1 MVKCFSCLSKFF
13 RMFDLFPN
21 SKLLRYNGEPE
32 YNSTTGGFISVAVL
46 VIFIILFA
54 SMGLR
59 TVQKDIIFSTSSS

>member
-46 VIFIILFA
+46 IIFIILFA

-59 TVQKDIIFSTSSS
+59 TVQKDIIFS